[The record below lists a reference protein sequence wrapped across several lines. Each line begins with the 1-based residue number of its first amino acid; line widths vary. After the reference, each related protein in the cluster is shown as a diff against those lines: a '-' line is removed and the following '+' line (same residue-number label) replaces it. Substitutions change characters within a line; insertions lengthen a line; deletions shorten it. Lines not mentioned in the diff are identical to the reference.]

1 MSRSLEH
8 WEARIGRRIRL
19 RDLHVLLTVIQC
31 GSMAKAARRLAVS
44 QPAISKAIADLEHTL
59 EVHLLDRGPQGVE
72 PTLYGSA
79 LVRRGLAVFDE
90 LRQAVSEIEFIAN
103 PTAGEVRIG
112 CNESLSAALLPAV
125 IERLADQHP
134 GVTVHVSQ
142 MSRPI
147 TQEIRQLRERNVDLI
162 IGRGIF
168 PIPEDDLSAEVLFE
182 EPLLV
187 VAGVGSRWANRRKI
201 QLAEL
206 VDTKWISFP
215 SNEAPGLLVERAF
228 QRQGLTGPRTR
239 VTTSSFHL
247 RDMLLMTGD
256 YLTVV
261 PACMVDVFNAKRLTV
276 KTLPIDLGVETRPV
290 AIFTLKNRTLS
301 PVAELFI
308 KSIRNVATATAARL
322 PTGEQRHR
330 RKADVEHLKQS

>member
-1 MSRSLEH
+1 MPISMEH

-19 RDLHVLLTVIQC
+19 RDLHVLLTAVQC

-59 EVHLLDRGPQGVE
+59 GVRLLDRGPQGIE
-72 PTLYGSA
+72 PTVYGSA

-90 LRQAVSEIEFIAN
+90 LRQAVGEIEFIAN
-103 PTAGEVRIG
+103 PSVGDVRIG

-125 IERLADQHP
+125 IERMSDQHP
-134 GVTVHVSQ
+134 GVTVQLSQ

-147 TQEIRQLRERNVDLI
+147 TLEIQQLRERNVDLI

-168 PIPEDDLSAEVLFE
+168 PIPEDDLNVEVLFE

-187 VAGVGSRWANRRKI
+187 VAGAQSPWVRRRKLE
-201 QLAEL
+201 LAEL
-206 VDTKWISFP
+206 VDAKWILYP
-215 SNEAPGLLVERAF
+215 PNEPPGLLVEQAF
-228 QRQGLTGPRTR
+228 RLQGLAVPRSS

-247 RDMLLMTGD
+247 RDALLTRGD

-261 PACMVDVFNAKRLTV
+261 PACMLRVFNAKHMGV
-276 KTLPIDLGVETRPV
+276 KSLPIDLGIEDRPV
-290 AIFTLKNRTLS
+290 AVFTLKSRTLS
-301 PVAELFI
+301 PLAEIVI
-308 KSIRNVATATAARL
+308 KTVRAVVTSVS
-322 PTGEQRHR
+322 PPQRR
-330 RKADVEHLKQS
+330 